1 MSDWAKNLEPQEIEI
16 RKAALADLKMPSL
29 TTLQTSGQAPI
40 KTITAGYRPYMPAS
54 AVYSYVANK
63 DGMKGGS
70 MLIQHSKG
78 KQAGDKYIAAGGQEA
93 PMDFYFGPP
102 VPKPIDPAWAAQ
114 RETYNQAAGERYDLD
129 ALFSPERTPNDEAF
143 RGGAKLSADIKAA
156 IEGDWSGGKVTA
168 DAEKEYKAASMGKKE
183 TELKDLF
190 VLEHAVKM
198 DSGEAGSSQEKNV
211 WVFTQPGAEGGKYSK
226 DGVDWARGTLKE
238 SQMTQKLM
246 DVLSFEATGKWDEYA
261 KSCGAE
267 VTDAD
272 DKWIMGGFSFD
283 ANKKDA
289 QDNPINKAQQIKEH
303 IDKRIE
309 QLLNLI
315 IKKFNGDINEIIKGS
330 YNMDDKTGS
339 GYKFKGGKYVDPIY
353 GDTLTETPHSIA
365 KQFADRAKRIW
376 KEQAT
381 KGTETDGSY
390 LYIVPHHGDLAV
402 IRFFPIVDGPRGE
415 NGKLELLEVVS
426 DVNVIQGVG
435 SGTGD
440 KAASVSRL
448 LLQHMIK
455 QQGLTTVEV
464 ARVTSAIAHIATLK
478 KSVGANRGDA
488 IGSRVMVDYGTF
500 FGEQLQ
506 PYMAMALTLTTKQI
520 ADSLTAQINNFFASP
535 EVESELQSVIGNAQ
549 DNAAQLTKQ
558 WKHNAYEG
566 ADSKASQWDNY
577 GMWPQEPFAKGLK
590 HVERL
595 TFPFFIGTSQAVKA
609 VEAASPTVGRTGNA
623 KGQASVKQSVR
634 YLYDKDRRYNW
645 KNSQKKFRRPV
656 YNMKN
661 LTPALEVV
669 HKGVSTYNAPL
680 HYSDR
685 GKLNRY

>member
-1 MSDWAKNLEPQEIEI
+1 MSDWAKNLEPQEIEK
-16 RKAALADLKMPSL
+16 RKSALADLTMPSL
-29 TTLQTSGQAPI
+29 TSLQTSGQAPI

-70 MLIQHSKG
+70 MLISHSKG
-78 KQAGDKYIAAGGQEA
+78 KKAGDKYIAAGGQEA

-102 VPKPIDPAWAAQ
+102 VPKPIDPSWAAQ

-129 ALFSPERTPNDEAF
+129 ALFSPERTPNDGAF
-143 RGGAKLSADIKAA
+143 RAGAQLSADIKAA

-190 VLEHAVKM
+190 VLEHAVRI
-198 DSGEAGSSQEKNV
+198 DSGKAGSSQEENV
-211 WVFTQPGAEGGKYSK
+211 WVFPQPGAEGGKYSK

-246 DVLSFEATGKWDEYA
+246 DVLSFEATGKWNEYA
-261 KSCGAE
+261 KSSGAE

-283 ANKKDA
+283 ENKKDA
-289 QDNPINKAQQIKEH
+289 ENNPINKAQQIKAH
-303 IDKRIE
+303 VDMRVE

-315 IKKFNGDINEIIKGS
+315 IKKFNGDMNEIIKGS
-330 YNMDDKTGS
+330 WSMDDKSGS
-339 GYKFKGGKYVDPIY
+339 GYKFKGGKYVDPLY
-353 GDTLTETPHSIA
+353 GGTLTETPHIIA

-381 KGTETDGSY
+381 KGTESDGSY
-390 LYIVPHHGDLAV
+390 LYIVPAHHGDLAV
-402 IRFFPIVDGPRGE
+402 IRFFPIIDGPSGSDD
-415 NGKLELLEVVS
+415 KLKLLEVVS
-426 DVNVIQGVG
+426 DVNIIQ
-435 SGTGD
+435 TGGKGD
-440 KAASVSRL
+440 GKAASVSRL

-455 QQGLTTVEV
+455 NQGLTTEMV
-464 ARVTSAIAHIATLK
+464 AGITSAISHIATLK

-535 EVESELQSVIGNAQ
+535 EVESQLQSVIGNAQ
-549 DNAAQLTKQ
+549 SNAAQLTRQ
-558 WKHNAYEG
+558 WKNNAYP
-566 ADSKASQWDNY
+566 DSKASQWDNY

-590 HVERL
+590 QVERL

-609 VEAASPTVGRTGNA
+609 VEAASPTVGVTGKA
-623 KGQASVKQSVR
+623 AGQASVKQSVR

-645 KNSQKKFRRPV
+645 KNSQKKFRRPE
-656 YNMKN
+656 YHMKN